1 MAFDFKLRLHILKK
15 HIKKIKFLV
24 FIPVSLLAI
33 GIINYLFMRLLNF
46 TIDWTTNW
54 YRDINIFY
62 FLLLAPFFW
71 GTVWGIFKLTA
82 IGLAALLIPVSPDRN
97 FSLYSLGILSL
108 INCIA
113 LIVYYWTRDV
123 NYSWRVMFMS
133 FIITVFVIDFSSSIL
148 LVFSKKESHGFD
160 E

>member
-1 MAFDFKLRLHILKK
+1 MKK
-15 HIKKIKFLV
+15 HIKNIKFLV

>member
-1 MAFDFKLRLHILKK
+1 
-15 HIKKIKFLV
+15 
-24 FIPVSLLAI
+24 
-33 GIINYLFMRLLNF
+33 MRLLNF

>member
-1 MAFDFKLRLHILKK
+1 VHILKK

-33 GIINYLFMRLLNF
+33 GIINYLFMLLLNL

-54 YRDINIFY
+54 YRDINIIY
-62 FLLLAPFFW
+62 FMLLAPFFW
-71 GTVWGIFKLTA
+71 GTVWGVFKLTA
-82 IGLAALLIPVSPDRN
+82 IGLAAFLIPVSPDKN

-108 INCIA
+108 INCIF

-123 NYSWRVMFMS
+123 NYSWQVVLMS
-133 FIITVFVIDFSSSIL
+133 FIITVFIIDFSTSIL
-148 LVFSKKESHGFD
+148 LVFSKKENHGFD

>member
-1 MAFDFKLRLHILKK
+1 LKK
-15 HIKKIKFLV
+15 HIKKIKFLA

-33 GIINYLFMRLLNF
+33 GIINYLFMQLLNL
-46 TIDWTTNW
+46 TIEWTTTW
-54 YRDINIFY
+54 YHDFDVIY
-62 FLLLAPFFW
+62 FILLAPFFW

-82 IGLAALLIPVSPDRN
+82 IGLAALLIPVSPDKN

-108 INCIA
+108 INCIF

-123 NYSWRVMFMS
+123 NYSWRVVLMS
-133 FIITVFVIDFSSSIL
+133 FIITVFIIDFSTSIL
-148 LVFSKKESHGFD
+148 LVFSKKESHGLD

>member
-1 MAFDFKLRLHILKK
+1 MF
-15 HIKKIKFLV
+15 
-24 FIPVSLLAI
+24 FIPVSLVAI

-54 YRDINIFY
+54 YRDFHIFY
-62 FLLLAPFFW
+62 FILLAPFFW

-82 IGLAALLIPVSPDRN
+82 IGLAALLIPVSPDKN
-97 FSLYSLGILSL
+97 FSLYSLGILTL
-108 INCIA
+108 INCVV

-123 NYSWRVMFMS
+123 NYSWRVVFMS
-133 FIITVFVIDFSSSIL
+133 FIITVFIIDFSSSIL
-148 LVFSKKESHGFD
+148 LIFSKKETHGFD

>member
-1 MAFDFKLRLHILKK
+1 MKK

-33 GIINYLFMRLLNF
+33 GIINYLFMQLLNI
-46 TIDWTTNW
+46 TIDWTTTW
-54 YRDINIFY
+54 YRDLSLIY
-62 FLLLAPFFW
+62 FILLAPFFW

-82 IGLAALLIPVSPDRN
+82 IGLAALLIPVSPDKN
-97 FSLYSLGILSL
+97 FSLYTLGILSL
-108 INCIA
+108 INCVF

-123 NYSWRVMFMS
+123 NYSWRVVLMS
-133 FIITVFVIDFSSSIL
+133 FIITVFIVDFSTSIL